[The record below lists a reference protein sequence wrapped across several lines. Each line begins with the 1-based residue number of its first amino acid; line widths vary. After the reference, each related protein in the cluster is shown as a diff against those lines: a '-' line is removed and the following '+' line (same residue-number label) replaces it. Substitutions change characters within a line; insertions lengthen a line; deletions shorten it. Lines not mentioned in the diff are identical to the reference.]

1 MNELSLRETFRKFPH
16 RRGRLSFKLSL
27 WIACLLSACA
37 TDLTQVVISVDV
49 AVGVPCDIDNLSIRL
64 ENSGVVE
71 TLDAAAMASGL
82 PATITVLTDG
92 TDVTD
97 VVVSGE
103 QGGVERYRATSRVTF
118 REGETLLLPI
128 VLTDDC
134 LGDGC
139 TVDGSSLSTFVDV
152 PAARGTRECV
162 ACTPSDP
169 PVEVCNGRDDDCNGM
184 TDEGVCTDEVEHYET
199 VDVTG
204 IEPFVDACNIP
215 GDTRGVI
222 LMGANETEAMAPE
235 AVIAALAEFG
245 FSYYGEPVENL
256 WVGDNGYV
264 SFGES
269 APNATEPVQP
279 GNLEGTGVPLG
290 ALIPFWERLET
301 RDTGV
306 CVTLSD
312 ATDRLVI
319 TWKDACFSPCGS
331 ADHLTFS
338 VVLEGGSDRVLFL
351 YDEMRSGDPAR
362 ANGSSASG
370 GMTSTTP
377 VSARNCGTNMCGAD
391 GLCATGANMGMPC
404 GFTPLFSNDGSSP
417 VPSTEFSPVTSN

>member
-1 MNELSLRETFRKFPH
+1 MIIR
-16 RRGRLSFKLSL
+16 SL

-49 AVGVPCDIDNLSIRL
+49 AVGVPCDIDSISIRL

-71 TLDAAAMASGL
+71 TLDADAMTSGL

-97 VVVSGE
+97 IVVSGE
-103 QGGVERYRATSRVTF
+103 LGGVEVYRASSRVTL
-118 REGETLLLPI
+118 REGETLHLPV
-128 VLTDDC
+128 VLTDEC
-134 LGDGC
+134 FGGGC
-139 TVDGSSLSTFVDV
+139 EIDGSSLAVFTEV

-184 TDEGVCTDEVEHYET
+184 TDEDVCADLVERYDV

-204 IEPFVDACNIP
+204 AEPFVDACTIP
-215 GDTRGVI
+215 GDARGVI
-222 LMGANETEAMAPE
+222 LMGANESEAMAPE
-235 AVIAALAEFG
+235 AVIAALAD
-245 FSYYGEPVENL
+245 FSFSFYGEPVSNL

-264 SFGES
+264 TFGDA
-269 APNATEPVQP
+269 APNATEPIQP

-301 RDTGV
+301 RDSGV

-312 ATDRLVI
+312 ATDRVVI

-331 ADHLTFS
+331 ADRLTFS
-338 VVLEGGSDRVLFL
+338 VVLEGGSDRILFL
-351 YDEMRSGDPAR
+351 YDEMIGGDSAR
-362 ANGSSASG
+362 ANGSNASG
-370 GMTSTTP
+370 GLTSNTP
-377 VSARNCGTNMCGAD
+377 VASRNCVASMCGSD
-391 GLCATGANMGMPC
+391 GICESGANMGMPC
-404 GFTPLFSNDGSSP
+404 GFNPLFSNDGSSA
-417 VPSTEFSPVTSN
+417 VPSTEFSPVTSD

>member
-1 MNELSLRETFRKFPH
+1 MIKR
-16 RRGRLSFKLSL
+16 SL
-27 WIACLLSACA
+27 WIVCLLSACA

-49 AVGVPCDIDNLSIRL
+49 AVGVPCDIDSLSIRL

-71 TLDAAAMASGL
+71 TLDAAAMLGGL

-97 VVVSGE
+97 VVVSGV
-103 QGGVERYRATSRVTF
+103 QGGVERYRATSRVML
-118 REGETLLLPI
+118 REGETLHLPI

-134 LGDGC
+134 LGRGC
-139 TVDGSSLSTFVDV
+139 EIDGSSLAAFVDV
-152 PAARGTRECV
+152 PAARGIRECL

-184 TDEGVCTDEVEHYET
+184 TDEGVCADPIERYDA

-204 IEPFVDACNIP
+204 VEPFVDACNIP
-215 GDTRGVI
+215 GDARGVI
-222 LMGANETEAMAPE
+222 LMGANESEAMAPE
-235 AVIAALAEFG
+235 AVLAALPDFDFA
-245 FSYYGEPVENL
+245 YYGETIENL
-256 WVGDNGYV
+256 WIGDNGYV
-264 SFGES
+264 TFGA
-269 APNATEPVQP
+269 APDATEPVQP

-306 CVTLSD
+306 CVTYSD
-312 ATDRLVI
+312 ATDRVVI

-351 YDEMRSGDPAR
+351 YDEMRGGDPAR
-362 ANGSSASG
+362 ANGSNASG
-370 GMTSTTP
+370 GLTSPTP
-377 VSARNCGTNMCGAD
+377 VMSRNCGVNMCGDD
-391 GLCATGANMGMPC
+391 GLCATGASMGMPC
-404 GFTPLFSNDGSSP
+404 GFTPLFSNDGSSA
-417 VPSTEFSPVTSN
+417 VPSTEFSPVTGS